1 MRILTFQQLR
11 EIDQLCDQFESS
23 WSTDSIAAIEE
34 LILQCPPT
42 IRPEALL
49 ELLKIDVEIRVRQD
63 CKLGKAE
70 YLAAFPDYSDHIQA
84 RLTIENGDTLAL
96 PNTDDS
102 TAVETAE
109 WKPENDSL
117 GTFGRFEL
125 CEELGHGSFGT
136 VYRAY
141 DPTLAREVA
150 LKLPRFGDHQKLLV
164 DRFLNEA
171 QIAAQ
176 LQHPNIVAVWER
188 NRIGDQYYISTG
200 FVKGQ
205 TLDKFLKNDEPDWRQ
220 MAEWIHALAE
230 ALFYAHQHH
239 TIHRDI
245 KPANIMINEL
255 GVPMIMDFGLA
266 KRMDQASDLTS
277 DGLIMGTPAYMSPEQ
292 ARGRLS
298 EIDAQTDQYS
308 LGVVFF
314 RMLSG
319 DVPWRGDAHDI
330 IRKLH
335 ELPSPPEI
343 ANVTKN
349 IPRDL
354 IAICQK
360 MMQPKSS
367 ERYASCQEAARDIG
381 RWLSGQPVEARPI
394 TGLERTWKWCRR
406 HPVTSSLLGTI
417 AAVVM
422 VSIVSISTALAQ
434 TAASKKKAEDN
445 LVVAEENA
453 DEARRQEAIAQEQRA
468 AAEIAARKAQV
479 ESSRSLL
486 LLAGHDIQAGRFSEA
501 ERRLDAIPE
510 VDRNWIWRLQETRIP
525 EVVARINLPN
535 SSTSH
540 RGGVFFAEE
549 QRRIAVATV
558 VKRENNHPAFTT
570 TTYDLVSGK
579 KLDTLDLPYD
589 VVTPVSRGFTKSGRY
604 LILKLVRYP
613 PNFTYTVGVY
623 DTVTKNIIATYENVE
638 RVTISPYRD
647 DELILGRPKSDD
659 KRRDR
664 IYLSWNFLEASEK
677 EIGGAWNLLDDDFS
691 VNRDLSQFAI
701 RRRDRIA
708 YSKSEDDSQIEQPYL
723 ETIRAIHWNQSSDGK
738 SAVGQLHVMWDWLK
752 RRKKVPPGHAVVLDL
767 PRTLRCVLEPHPDV
781 SQAILNLGERSYN
794 PVGTYK
800 PNGFRFSADDRYV
813 FHCTIG
819 ATNYTARKQK
829 LIWWNAFSGE
839 YLGQAIATSVS
850 PSGMMYST
858 IDEDEVVIRRA
869 PIQLRRFSSPSIE
882 QLLAQW
888 QVSRQLTLKQTWPDI
903 FYWRNEP
910 WAFSF
915 TSGGRPQNSVAAEK
929 VLYWKNDDV
938 TRWPFHSI
946 LVVPD
951 GDHVYSMTNTGN
963 LLKASRSTGEILER
977 GKMPSGCRPVAI
989 TKDGSHIL
997 FATPS
1002 GVLTWNV
1009 EREEEEAHQVIDE
1022 ATKQVDLPPNI
1033 AVPSKRIVIRCDKHD
1048 SLIDLESGNVVWRV
1062 FRPNQFDTF
1071 HHGEVGSVSPDGRM
1085 FAYGDGAGNVTILE
1099 ADTRQEIARVPTD
1112 ARETKV
1118 MFHPREPILVVGRD
1132 DGRLEM
1138 YETET
1143 WSLVFEE
1150 FVVEGEFIF
1159 LRPSEDG
1166 ESLAFCVSTDEHGY
1180 RWFNLS
1186 SVD

>member
-23 WSTDSIAAIEE
+23 WSPDSIAAMKE

-63 CKLGKAE
+63 CKIGKAE

-117 GTFGRFEL
+117 GKFGRFEL

-176 LQHPNIVAVWER
+176 LQHPNIVSVWER

-205 TLDKFLKNDEPDWRQ
+205 TLDKFLKNDEPDARQ

-230 ALFYAHQHH
+230 ALSYAHQHH

-266 KRMDQASDLTS
+266 KRIDQASDLTS

-343 ANVTKN
+343 AIVTKN

-360 MMQPKSS
+360 MMQPKSTD
-367 ERYASCQEAARDIG
+367 RYASCQAAADDIG
-381 RWLSGQPVEARPI
+381 RWLTGQPVEARPI
-394 TGLERTWKWCRR
+394 SGLERSWKWCQR

-417 AAVVM
+417 AAVVL
-422 VSIVSISTALAQ
+422 VSIVSISAALAQ

-453 DEARRQEAIAQEQRA
+453 DEARRQEAIAQKQRA
-468 AAEIAARKAQV
+468 AAEIAVRKTQV
-479 ESSRSLL
+479 EASRSLL

-501 ERRLDAIPE
+501 ERRLYAIPE
-510 VDRNWIWRLQETRIP
+510 VDRNWIWRLQKRRIP
-525 EVVARINLPN
+525 EVVARINLPT

-540 RGGVFFAEE
+540 RGSVFFAEE
-549 QRRIAVATV
+549 QRRIAVVTV
-558 VKRENNHPAFTT
+558 LERENNHSVFTT

-579 KLDTLDLPYD
+579 RLDTLDLPYD
-589 VVTPVSRGFTKSGRY
+589 VVTPVSRGFSKSGRY

-613 PNFTYTVGVY
+613 PNYTFTVGVY
-623 DTVTKNIIATYENVE
+623 DTVKKKVIATCENIE

-647 DELILGRPKSDD
+647 NELILGRPKSEDN
-659 KRRDR
+659 RRDR
-664 IYLSWNFLEASEK
+664 IYLSWNFLEGSEK
-677 EIGGAWNLLDDDFS
+677 EIGGGWNLLEDDFS

-701 RRRDRIA
+701 RRRDRVA
-708 YSKSEDDSQIEQPYL
+708 YYKSADGSQIEQPFL
-723 ETIRAIHWNQSSDGK
+723 QTIRAIHWNQSSDGK
-738 SAVGQLHVMWDWLK
+738 SAVGQLQFTWDWQK
-752 RRKKVPPGHAVVLDL
+752 RRRKVPPGHAVVLDL
-767 PRTLRCVLEPHPDV
+767 PQTLRCVLEPHPDIA
-781 SQAILNLGERSYN
+781 QALMDLGERSYN
-794 PVGTYK
+794 PIGRDK
-800 PNGFRFSADDRYV
+800 PNGFQFSTNDKYV
-813 FHCTIG
+813 FHCTVG
-819 ATNYTARKQK
+819 ARNYLSQKQT
-829 LIWWNAFSGE
+829 LVWWNAVSGE
-839 YLGQAIATSVS
+839 YLGQAIGTSIS
-850 PSGMMYST
+850 PSGMLFST
-858 IDEDEVVIRRA
+858 IDEDEVVIRQA
-869 PIQLRRFSSPSIE
+869 PVQLRRFASPEIE
-882 QLLAQW
+882 REVARW
-888 QVSRQLTLKQTWPDI
+888 HWSRQNRAKPTYPDI
-903 FYWRNEP
+903 FYWRNKP

-915 TSGGRPQNSVAAEK
+915 KSGGEPQQSVAAENI
-929 VLYWKNDDV
+929 LYWKSNGA

-946 LVVPD
+946 LAVPD
-951 GDHVYSMTNTGN
+951 GDHVYSITNTGT
-963 LLKASRSTGEILER
+963 LVEASRNTREISEL
-977 GKMPSGCRPVAI
+977 GKLPSGCRPVAI
-989 TKDGSHIL
+989 TKDGRHVL
-997 FATPS
+997 FATPT
-1002 GVLTWNV
+1002 GILTWNV
-1009 EREEEEAHQVIDE
+1009 ERQKEEAHQVIDE
-1022 ATKQVDLPPNI
+1022 DTKRIDLPPNI
-1033 AVPSKRIVIRCDKHD
+1033 PVPSGRIVIRCGKHD
-1048 SLIDLESGNVVWRV
+1048 SLIDLESGKVVWRV
-1062 FRPNQFDTF
+1062 FRPNRFDTF
-1071 HHGEVGSVSPDGRM
+1071 HHGEIGSVSPDGRM
-1085 FAYGDGAGNVTILE
+1085 FAYGDGAGTVIVLE
-1099 ADTRQEIARVPTD
+1099 ADSRQEIVRVPTD

-1118 MFHPREPILVVGRD
+1118 MFHPREPILIVGRD

-1143 WSLVFEE
+1143 WNLVFEE
-1150 FVVEGEFIF
+1150 FVIEGEFWF

-1166 ESLAFCVSTDEHGY
+1166 ESLAFCVNTLDAY

-1186 SVD
+1186 TVN